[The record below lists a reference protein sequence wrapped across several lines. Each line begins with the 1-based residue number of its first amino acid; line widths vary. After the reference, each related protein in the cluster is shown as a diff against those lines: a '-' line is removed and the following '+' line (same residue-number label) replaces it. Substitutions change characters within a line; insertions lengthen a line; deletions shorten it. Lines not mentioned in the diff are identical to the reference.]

1 MAANDTEGLPLP
13 ECASEDNPTGASANA
28 LRIAKAAIG
37 HGWYIE
43 DWQFCADRVLLRKR
57 GRGYLRLTF
66 TSTGR
71 LISASTARKY
81 LTANTASVLGY
92 LAG

>member
-13 ECASEDNPTGASANA
+13 QRASEDNPTGASANA
-28 LRIAKAAIG
+28 LRIAKAALEQ
-37 HGWYIE
+37 GWHIE
-43 DWQFCADRVLLRKR
+43 DWQFCADQVVLRKR

-71 LISASTARKY
+71 LINASTARKY
-81 LTANTASVLGY
+81 LTANTASVLRY